1 MARLTFV
8 LDCLYHLYHR
18 LLPEDLPLRATPS
31 LALCLA
37 ASLLLG
43 PAANAL
49 AAAPA
54 TNTNSQS
61 DATPPALYLGTA
73 WYPEQWPESRWEAD
87 LALMQ
92 AAHIRFVRVGEFAW
106 SRFEPSEGHYDLDW
120 LDRAIR
126 DAERHHIAVV
136 IGTPSAAPPAWLTT
150 TYPETLR
157 IMEDGRR
164 DQHGNRQQFDWANP
178 KYRELARAIAEQ
190 LAKRFGHDPNVIG
203 WQIDNEYANESYGP
217 ANQAEFDDWLKARY
231 HTLDNLNARWTTAY
245 WSETYNDWSQIPIET
260 TYGNPGLLL
269 SWKRFVS
276 DTWRSYQKNQLDVI
290 RASSDHRQFITTNM
304 MGFFDG
310 YDHYTVS
317 QDLDLASWD
326 DYVGTGQ
333 LNPIYN
339 GAAHDLTRGFLRKN
353 FWVMETQPGFVNWS
367 PDNNSLDKGG
377 VRAMAWHDI
386 GHGADAVSYWQWRS
400 DLNGQEEY
408 HGTLIGA
415 DGTPVPLYAEVA
427 QEGEEFAKAGPAL
440 TGTSVQSDVAI
451 LHSYDAAWA
460 INWQRHNK
468 AFDPI
473 ANLVTYYGALRA
485 QAHSV
490 DIVSPSVPLSQYK
503 LVVAPA
509 LNQQA
514 QNLIDYVHNGGHLVL
529 GQRSAM
535 KNDDNGLSP
544 ERQPGPLAALLGGR
558 VEQYYA
564 LDSTVPVSGDWG
576 SGNTKVWAELL
587 STSSPD
593 TKVLMRYGKSNG
605 WLDNQPAAITRKV
618 GKGSITYI
626 GAALE
631 GPTLDVAAKWMLT
644 DAGVHPEF
652 GDLPPGVDLY
662 IRKDAT
668 HEVWILINFAEAP
681 QTVALP
687 SAFDN
692 VLAGGN
698 TYSVT
703 LNRFDVV
710 ILQRPLSHP

>member
-1 MARLTFV
+1 MNFR
-8 LDCLYHLYHR
+8 R
-18 LLPEDLPLRATPS
+18 PLILS
-31 LALCLA
+31 LAVVLFLA
-37 ASLLLG
+37 
-43 PAANAL
+43 PAVHSV

-54 TNTNSQS
+54 ATQAPLAA
-61 DATPPALYLGTA
+61 ATPPALYLGTA
-73 WYPEQWPESRWEAD
+73 WYPEQWPESRWDAD

-92 AAHIRFVRVGEFAW
+92 AAHIRFVRIGEFAW
-106 SRFEPSEGHYDLDW
+106 SRLEPSEGHYDLDW

-126 DAERHHIAVV
+126 AAERHSVAVV
-136 IGTPSAAPPAWLTT
+136 IGTPSAAPPAWLTS

-157 IMEDGRR
+157 IREDGRR
-164 DQHGNRQQFDWANP
+164 DEHGNRAQFNWADP
-178 KYRELARAIAEQ
+178 KYRDLARAMAEQ
-190 LAKRFGHDPNVIG
+190 EAKRFGHDPNVIG
-203 WQIDNEYANESYGP
+203 WQIDNEYAALSYGP
-217 ANQAEFDDWLKARY
+217 IAKAQFQDWLKARY
-231 HTLDNLNARWTTAY
+231 GSLDNLNARWTTAY
-245 WSETYNDWSQIPIET
+245 WSQTYSDWSQIPIET
-260 TYGNPGLLL
+260 NTGNPGLLL

-290 RASSDHRQFITTNM
+290 RANAEPRQFITTNM

-317 QDLDLASWD
+317 RDLDLASWD

-333 LNPIYN
+333 LDPVRN

-367 PDNNSLDKGG
+367 PVNNALDSGA

-400 DLNGQEEY
+400 DLNGQEQY
-408 HGTLIGA
+408 HGTLVGP
-415 DGTPVPLYAEVA
+415 DGTPVPLYPEVA
-427 QEGEEFAKAGPAL
+427 QIGKEFAQAGPAL
-440 TGTSVQSDVAI
+440 AGTSVHSDVAI
-451 LHSYDAAWA
+451 LHSYESVWA
-460 INWQRHNK
+460 IDWQRHNK

-509 LNQQA
+509 LNLITEQQA
-514 QNLIDYVHNGGHLVL
+514 QNLIGYVRNGGHLVL
-529 GQRSAM
+529 GQRSCM
-535 KNDDNGLSP
+535 KDVDNALQP
-544 ERQPGPLAALLGGR
+544 ERQPGPLASLLGGR

-564 LDSTVPVSGDWG
+564 LDTTVPVSGIWG
-576 SGNTKVWAELL
+576 SDATKVWAELL
-587 STSSPD
+587 STSNPA
-593 TKVLMRYGKSNG
+593 TQVLMRYGKTSGG
-605 WLDNQPAAITRKV
+605 WLDGQPAAISRKI
-618 GKGSITYI
+618 GKGRITYI

-631 GPTLDVAAKWMLT
+631 GPALDAAAKWMLA

-652 GDLPPGVDLY
+652 GTLPPGVDLY

-668 HEVWILINFAEAP
+668 HEVWILINFGNQPE
-681 QTVALP
+681 QLTLP

-692 VLAGGN
+692 VLVGN
-698 TYSVT
+698 SNNSHT
-703 LNRFDVV
+703 LTLKRFDVV
-710 ILQRPLSHP
+710 ILQRPNH